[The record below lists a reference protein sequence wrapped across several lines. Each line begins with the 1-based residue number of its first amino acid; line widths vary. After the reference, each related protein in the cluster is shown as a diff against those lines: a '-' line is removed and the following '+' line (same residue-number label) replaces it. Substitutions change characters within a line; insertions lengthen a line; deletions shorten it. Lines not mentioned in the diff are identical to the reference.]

1 MFRWC
6 SRRDATSQTN
16 RPGDPGRR
24 GAGYLHSGSARSWS
38 RRLTMGFSEFLG
50 NERIVAALRGA
61 LRSERVPHALLFT
74 GPRGLGKFTLARMFA
89 QAATCE
95 RLSDDFCGECATCLR
110 VSQLADPQKLLE
122 QGLFERGE
130 SADAATVERVPLIL
144 QSHPDVW
151 ALVPD
156 PVRLKNPVARPMLR
170 IGQLRAVQR
179 AAYFQPMGRR
189 RVFILDGAE
198 TMRWDVASVF
208 LKILE
213 EPPGSATLILTAPSP
228 YALLPTIVSR
238 CLQFHFAPLP
248 QAAVEKILKDKSDL
262 KPADRKL
269 AAELAEGSP
278 GLAIEMNIEQA
289 SQQRRNA
296 LRILE
301 RAARGEGFAQLFAET
316 AALAKDRESS
326 FEEQIA
332 VFYGLLSDL
341 LELTSG
347 VKQSTLRNALLVK
360 ELTALANSVNVTWV
374 MRAIAGFDEL
384 HAGARRNLNR
394 QLGLDALAASLV
406 TTPERG
412 IVSGV

>member
-1 MFRWC
+1 M
-6 SRRDATSQTN
+6 A
-16 RPGDPGRR
+16 
-24 GAGYLHSGSARSWS
+24 
-38 RRLTMGFSEFLG
+38 FSEFLG
-50 NERIVAALRGA
+50 NDRIVTALRGA
-61 LRSERVPHALLFT
+61 LRTKRVPHALLFT
-74 GPRGLGKFTLARMFA
+74 GPRGVGKFTLARMFA
-89 QAATCE
+89 QAANCE
-95 RLSDDFCGECATCLR
+95 RLTDDFCGECATCQRIAL
-110 VSQLADPQKLLE
+110 LAEPQMLIE
-122 QGLFERGE
+122 QGLAERGE

-156 PVRLKNPVARPMLR
+156 PVRLKNPVTRPMLR
-170 IGQLRAVQR
+170 VGQLRAVQR
-179 AAYFQPMGRR
+179 AAYFQPLGRR
-189 RVFILDGAE
+189 RVFILDGAD
-198 TMRWDVASVF
+198 TMRWDVANVF

-228 YALLPTIVSR
+228 YSLLPTIVSR

-248 QAAVEKILKDKSDL
+248 QADVEKILQDKTDRKL
-262 KPADRKL
+262 ADRKL
-269 AAELAEGSP
+269 AAQLAEGSP

-289 SQQRRNA
+289 NQQRRNA
-296 LRILE
+296 LRIVE

-347 VKQSTLRNALLVK
+347 VKQPALRNAQLAK
-360 ELTALANSVNVTWV
+360 ELSALASSVNTAWV
-374 MRAIAGFDEL
+374 MRAVSGFDEL

-406 TTPERG
+406 TTPG
-412 IVSGV
+412 GKPVSGV

>member
-1 MFRWC
+1 
-6 SRRDATSQTN
+6 
-16 RPGDPGRR
+16 
-24 GAGYLHSGSARSWS
+24 
-38 RRLTMGFSEFLG
+38 MGFSEFLG

-61 LRSERVPHALLFT
+61 LRTQRVPHALLFT
-74 GPRGLGKFTLARMFA
+74 GPRGVGKYTLARMLA
-89 QAATCE
+89 QAANCE
-95 RLSDDFCGECATCLR
+95 RLTDDFCGECHSCKRIAL
-110 VSQLADPQKLLE
+110 LADPQRLLE
-122 QGLFERGE
+122 QGLAERGE
-130 SADAATVERVPLIL
+130 SADAATVERMPLIL

-156 PVRLKNPVARPMLR
+156 PVRLKTPVVRPMLR

-198 TMRWDVASVF
+198 TMRWDVANVF

-248 QAAVEKILKDKSDL
+248 QAEVEEILRQKTDRN
-262 KPADRKL
+262 PADRK
-269 AAELAEGSP
+269 AAAQLAEGSP
-278 GLAIEMNIEQA
+278 GLAIEMNVEQA
-289 SQQRRNA
+289 ANQRREA
-296 LRILE
+296 LRILD
-301 RAARGEGFAQLFAET
+301 RAARGEGFAQLFAGT
-316 AALAKDRESS
+316 SALAKDRDSS
-326 FEEQIA
+326 FEDQIL

-347 VKQSTLRNALLVK
+347 MKHPVLRNSALSR
-360 ELTALANSVNVTWV
+360 ELEALSKGINSSWV

-384 HAGARRNLNR
+384 YAGSRRNLNR
-394 QLGLDALAASLV
+394 QLGLDALAASLAPTSPGASV
-406 TTPERG
+406 ARL
-412 IVSGV
+412 